1 MTPLETALLDGV
13 TVVPGDGSPVIED
26 AVVRLDADGIVQ
38 SIEPGGSP
46 ARLVLAPP
54 AVDLHLDVMT
64 ERRRPRAGVVL
75 ELEQTV
81 ATLDAELVASGI
93 GTVCIA
99 ARFEDEPAKGVEM
112 IDALALCETVEQL
125 APTLVCDWRVHA
137 RVEVTEDEG
146 PAALEQALE
155 RTGRIALIS
164 VMDHS
169 AERSRFSS
177 YEAHRAFYSEDW
189 GLPPD
194 EVERILARKRAGAQG
209 AAERRARIAAIAHDN
224 AVVFAT
230 HDDRTVEDVRSAKAL
245 GAVIAEFPLSLD
257 TARAARDLGLVTV
270 LGAPNAVRG
279 RSTAAGNVLVSDA
292 VSANACDVLCSDY
305 LPSALLRAPFALAE
319 RDGVP
324 LADAVAL
331 TTTAPAR
338 ALGFP
343 PGVFAEGRPLDA
355 VAILRTSTAAQ
366 AVAMWRDGGLIHLR
380 QAAHHGRATPIRSAR
395 LAGRSPDR
403 RARLAR

>member
-1 MTPLETALLDGV
+1 MTRLDTALLDGV
-13 TVVPGDGSPVIED
+13 TVVPGDGSAVIDD
-26 AVVRLDADGIVQ
+26 AIVRLDAEG
-38 SIEPGGSP
+38 IEPGMSP
-46 ARLVLAPP
+46 SRLVLAAP

-64 ERRRPRAGVVL
+64 DRRRPRAGVVL

-99 ARFEDEPAKGVEM
+99 ARFEHEPAKGVDM
-112 IDALALCETVEQL
+112 ADALALCETVERL

-146 PAALEQALE
+146 PRALEQALE
-155 RTGRIALIS
+155 RTSRVALIS

-189 GLPPD
+189 GLPPE
-194 EVERILARKRAGAQG
+194 EVERILARKRAGAHG
-209 AAERRARIAAIAHDN
+209 APQRRARIAEIARAN
-224 AVVFAT
+224 AVVLAT

-245 GAVIAEFPLSLD
+245 GAAIAEFPLSLG
-257 TARAARDLGLVTV
+257 TAHAARDLGLVTV

-292 VSANACDVLCSDY
+292 VAADACDALCSDY
-305 LPSALLRAPFALAE
+305 LPSALLRAPFVLAE

-324 LADAVAL
+324 LGDALAL

-338 ALGFP
+338 ALGCAP
-343 PGVFAEGRPLDA
+343 PVIAAGRPLDA
-355 VAILRTSTAAQ
+355 VAILRTPTSAQ
-366 AVAMWRDGGLIHLR
+366 AVALWRDGRLIHLR
-380 QAAHHGRATPIRSAR
+380 EPPVTERAVAAWPTTHPNPIGGSRIR
-395 LAGRSPDR
+395 
-403 RARLAR
+403 

>member
-1 MTPLETALLDGV
+1 MTPLERALLDGV
-13 TVVPGDGSPVIED
+13 TVVPGDGSAAIED
-26 AVVRLDADGIVQ
+26 AVVRLDAHGIVQ

-46 ARLVLAPP
+46 SRLVLAAP

-75 ELEQTV
+75 ELEQTL

-112 IDALALCETVEQL
+112 ADALALCDTVERL
-125 APTLVCDWRVHA
+125 APALVCDWRVHA

-146 PAALEQALE
+146 PAALERALE
-155 RTGRIALIS
+155 RTSRIALIS

-209 AAERRARIAAIAHDN
+209 AAERRARIADIARDSG
-224 AVVFAT
+224 VVLAT
-230 HDDRTVEDVRSAKAL
+230 HDDRTD
-245 GAVIAEFPLSLD
+245 
-257 TARAARDLGLVTV
+257 
-270 LGAPNAVRG
+270 
-279 RSTAAGNVLVSDA
+279 
-292 VSANACDVLCSDY
+292 
-305 LPSALLRAPFALAE
+305 
-319 RDGVP
+319 
-324 LADAVAL
+324 
-331 TTTAPAR
+331 
-338 ALGFP
+338 
-343 PGVFAEGRPLDA
+343 GRPLGA
-355 VAILRTSTAAQ
+355 APGCGHRGVPAEPRHRPRGPRPRAGHGPRCAQRRARTL
-366 AVAMWRDGGLIHLR
+366 DGRR
-380 QAAHHGRATPIRSAR
+380 QSAR
-395 LAGRSPDR
+395 LRRGRGRRLRCAVLGLPAQRAAAGAVRPG
-403 RARLAR
+403 RARRRP